1 MKVSY
6 KDYKKESLT
15 HVVNMAVVLVGRSK
29 NASYYNKGGHM
40 SDQYQN
46 DESLELLDALEIGI
60 ILSDYIGSD
69 SESE

>member
-1 MKVSY
+1 
-6 KDYKKESLT
+6 
-15 HVVNMAVVLVGRSK
+15 
-29 NASYYNKGGHM
+29 M